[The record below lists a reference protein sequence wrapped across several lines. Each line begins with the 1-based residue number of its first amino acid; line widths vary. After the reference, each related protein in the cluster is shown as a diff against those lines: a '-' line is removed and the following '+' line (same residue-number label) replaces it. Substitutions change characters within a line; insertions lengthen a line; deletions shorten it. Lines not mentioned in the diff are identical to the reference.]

1 MKRVVSAIICW
12 KMYSKKDFFSCRDMY
27 ISKIGKMLIYLLI
40 IAVWAVN
47 PSYIRSWL
55 DFLSTTPRG
64 APFLSKN
71 DPLITAL
78 KKVMI
83 LCLALLHDYDFLIT
97 ILLCFDELLFG
108 LDTLMDMVSS
118 VRMDV
123 VKERRK
129 GKDEEYRGDKY
140 L

>member
-1 MKRVVSAIICW
+1 MQRHVYFQDRKNVNIFADNS
-12 KMYSKKDFFSCRDMY
+12 S
-27 ISKIGKMLIYLLI
+27 L
-40 IAVWAVN
+40 AVN

>member
-1 MKRVVSAIICW
+1 M
-12 KMYSKKDFFSCRDMY
+12 
-27 ISKIGKMLIYLLI
+27 
-40 IAVWAVN
+40 AVN

-55 DFLSTTPRG
+55 DFLSATPRG

-78 KKVMI
+78 KKVTI

-108 LDTLMDMVSS
+108 LDTLIDMVSS

-129 GKDEEYRGDKY
+129 GKYEEYRGDKY
-140 L
+140 LLLEHGE